1 MNFSTENRNS
11 EDEII
16 MDVSTEERARM
27 LNRFRPSNRRVVPV
41 IDSSKCCRRLHF
53 LLKKFKFDAQFSK
66 KGDDEL
72 LSSRFLSRIQS
83 KSNKNKKKNGNS
95 NAPNFFA
102 RMRNMNPLSTFMP
115 CEASTGKEGG
125 VCLPSPVCSFYGGR
139 AVDGDCNMASSCC
152 ISEFILIYAP
162 YHL

>member
-53 LLKKFKFDAQFSK
+53 SIK
-66 KGDDEL
+66 
-72 LSSRFLSRIQS
+72 
-83 KSNKNKKKNGNS
+83 NS
-95 NAPNFFA
+95 NLMLNFKK
-102 RMRNMNPLSTFMP
+102 R
-115 CEASTGKEGG
+115 
-125 VCLPSPVCSFYGGR
+125 
-139 AVDGDCNMASSCC
+139 
-152 ISEFILIYAP
+152 
-162 YHL
+162 